1 MRGLRSFLV
10 LLVIALGLGAYAIF
24 VESKRTPGES
34 EAREKAFAI
43 EAPAIQRLDITA
55 SSGEETKLE
64 KQDDT
69 WRIVSPVEA
78 AADASAVSDV
88 TGTLASLEIQR
99 VVDEKPADY
108 AEYGLAPP
116 RLAVSFAAADGAERL
131 LQIGG
136 KTPTGGDMYA
146 RLGGEDRV
154 FLVQAYLD
162 SSLDKKPFDLRDK
175 SVLKFTRSDVDSVA
189 INRGD
194 TTIRLVKNGAD
205 WRLKSPLDA
214 RAEYGAVEG
223 VIGRI
228 ESGRMSAI
236 TAEGPDLDLKAYG
249 LDTPATT
256 VAIGAGS
263 ASATLEV
270 GTAADDGKV
279 YARDPSRP
287 LVFTV
292 DKGIADELDKD
303 AGDFRQQDLFEFR
316 PFNATRIEFVRGD
329 RTDAFERVKGENGDT
344 WRRTAP
350 EEKDVD
356 TAKVDA
362 VLSAF
367 SNLRAASFVDST
379 RGTGLDQ
386 PAVVVSVRYGTG
398 DDQRSEKVAF
408 GRAGDEAFAAPEGE
422 PGGAKLDAAAFDAAL
437 KALDEAQ

>member
-10 LLVIALGLGAYAIF
+10 LLVVALGLGAYAIF

-34 EAREKAFAI
+34 EARDKVFTI
-43 EAPAIQRLDITA
+43 EAPAIQRLDIKA

-69 WRIVSPVEA
+69 WRLVSPVEA
-78 AADASAVSDV
+78 AADATAVSDV

-116 RLAVSFAAADGAERL
+116 RLEVAFAGADGADRQ

-136 KTPTGGDMYA
+136 KTPTGGDLYA
-146 RLGGEDRV
+146 RVAGQDRV
-154 FLVQAYLD
+154 FLVQAYLE

-175 SVLKFTRSDVDSVA
+175 SVLKFTRSDVDSVT
-189 INRGD
+189 IDRGGR
-194 TTIRLVKNGAD
+194 TIQLAKSGSD
-205 WRLKSPLDA
+205 WRLKRPLDA
-214 RAEYGAVEG
+214 RAEYGTVEG

-249 LDTPATT
+249 LDEPATT
-256 VAIGAGS
+256 VIIGAGS

-270 GTAADDGKV
+270 GKADDGKV

-287 LVFTV
+287 LVFTI

-303 AGDFRQQDLFEFR
+303 AGDFRQKDLFEFR
-316 PFNATRIEFVRGD
+316 PFNVTRIEFVRGD
-329 RTDAFERVKGENGDT
+329 RTDTFEKVKGDDGDT

-356 TAKVDA
+356 TSKMDA

-367 SNLRAASFVDST
+367 SNLRAQSFVDST
-379 RGTGLDQ
+379 GGAGLER
-386 PAVVVSVRYGTG
+386 PAVVVTARFGTG
-398 DDQRSEKVAF
+398 DDQRSETVAF
-408 GRAGDEAFAAPEGE
+408 GRAGDLAFAAPEGE
-422 PGGAKLDAAAFDAAL
+422 PGAATLDATAFDAAL
-437 KALDEAQ
+437 KALDEIDP

>member
-34 EAREKAFAI
+34 EAREKVFAVEAAAI
-43 EAPAIQRLDITA
+43 ERLDITA

-69 WRIVSPVEA
+69 WRIVSPADA

-88 TGTLASLEIQR
+88 TGTLASLEVQR

-116 RLAVSFAAADGAERL
+116 RLTVAFAGADGAEKR

-146 RLGGEDRV
+146 RLAGQDRV
-154 FLVQAYLD
+154 FLVPAYLD
-162 SSLDKKPFDLRDK
+162 ASLDKKPFDLRDK
-175 SVLKFTRSDVDSVA
+175 SVLKFTRNDVDAVA
-189 INRGD
+189 IDRDGRS
-194 TTIRLVKNGAD
+194 IWLEKSGAD

-236 TAEGPDLDLKAYG
+236 TAEGGDLDLQAYG
-249 LDTPATT
+249 LDEPATT
-256 VAIGAGS
+256 ITVGAGS
-263 ASATLEV
+263 ASATLAI
-270 GTAADDGKV
+270 GKAADDGKV
-279 YARDPSRP
+279 YARDLSRR
-287 LVFTV
+287 LVFTI
-292 DKGIADELDKD
+292 DKGIADELDKTAD
-303 AGDFRQQDLFEFR
+303 DFRLKDLFEFR
-316 PFNATRIEFVRGD
+316 PFNATRIELVRGG
-329 RTDAFERVKGENGDT
+329 RTDAFEKVTGENGDT

-356 TAKVDA
+356 AAKMDA

-386 PAVVVSVRYGTG
+386 PTVVVSARFGTA
-398 DDQRSEKVAF
+398 DDPRSETVAF

-422 PGGAKLDAAAFDAAL
+422 PGAARLDAAAFDAAL
-437 KALDEAQ
+437 KALDEIQ